1 MVSNV
6 LVHRDPKDRASK
18 VEKSG
23 KIASCSSLASDP
35 IEHVK
40 QLDASMRGSVYSDSG
55 ISCTS
60 SSRHPKPPRGEDELR
75 HINKMYDAHETASVR
90 SHNTSRSNS
99 TYRSAGD
106 ISASVSTFKPFL
118 FTTSKDMS
126 NLGIEEPNP
135 FEKFVEVLITTIP
148 PQSKGKEPVPPG
160 YQDDAHLWAIFSS
173 SRLNLKIPP
182 DQVRTM
188 RDWFYAAEHETKDLT
203 REFIN
208 SVRDLIT
215 HLSRERPLYG
225 PSWIAIMDHN
235 SRELFFNR
243 VTGEARYG
251 VPKDFPTLSEMD
263 VFGRTIHEMFYSVT
277 SRGINHITLAQFDDI
292 CNSKKY
298 SFDLKQEEKAKLMRS
313 IVKTLNEEEVI
324 FYEDFVPVGRALLLK
339 WYRQQYPKGGDWLK
353 LSSKRYGFFYL
364 NKMNGETTFRPAQYE
379 REQLSL
385 YLQDTLK
392 EVETLKESIKFQEEE
407 NSSANKQ
414 LDHVTKECEKQG
426 EENSNLKAKILKLEE
441 ELQSEKR
448 GYEQLLEKYDG
459 TAKSLEDSRKE
470 VETWMNANSVL
481 QDLKIKVEEALE
493 EKVREILALEKMIEE
508 LNGDLDVLRD
518 DIAKSNAIVNAKDSE
533 LAGLL
538 FDYEEEKKAHE
549 ETGEKFRC
557 TEETLSSQIKNL
569 ELKLSAGAESNKSL
583 SCTSEQ
589 LQLSVEQLNCVKQ
602 NLEEKVKILEKE
614 IADEREKT
622 KELTE
627 INLKHDKR
635 NAMMDADLRTF
646 KEQHLTAKNKEINE
660 ALSLIESLK
669 TQLELQKEEVKTLKI
684 KHSSKTQVFAQQSE
698 DVHRL
703 REELSVLEERDSKH
717 AEVLK
722 EAVLRAGKILRKA
735 HARENQPVQIKRVQ
749 SCPDLDQPFP
759 SGPTIEPTQKR
770 KVKQCWGSNTSTGQS
785 CPSSPSKP
793 SPPPA
798 NICRVYTDSG
808 DITLCTRERE
818 KVVILK
824 DQDKVAVKSLRTPRD
839 ESYLQHTRPF
849 SPTCTCE
856 SCRRLVGGLDTSRPQ
871 SARSLTFS
879 SEKNTDTEEN
889 SHPIKVGDRVRCRSA
904 RPGYNESRV
913 VEGIVEYV
921 GKRRGY
927 GKAIFLGVNL
937 GLPLGD
943 NNGSIDGERL
953 FRCAPKHGVIV
964 PLHNVLAYF
973 SLKSQS
979 FVPLVLSGTPS
990 GKRGG
995 NVRTRRRPKS
1005 ANNTITT
1012 HNHKNLTLSTISVDE
1027 RFVRSP
1033 YLQSL
1038 IAVDPYS
1045 PEFKAGYISKPRISR
1060 PIPRQKAK
1068 NAKVYYN

>member
-1 MVSNV
+1 MTIF
-6 LVHRDPKDRASK
+6 DRLRHSPNK
-18 VEKSG
+18 LEKSD
-23 KIASCSSLASDP
+23 KAASNSSLGSDP
-35 IEHVK
+35 LERVK
-40 QLDASMRGSVYSDSG
+40 QMDASMQGSVYSDSG

-60 SSRHPKPPRGEDELR
+60 SSRHPKPPRGEDELK
-75 HINKMYDAHETASVR
+75 HINRMYDAYETGSVR

-118 FTTSKDMS
+118 FTASKDIS
-126 NLGIEEPNP
+126 NIGSEDSTP
-135 FEKFVEVLITTIP
+135 FEKFVEVLITTMA
-148 PQSKGKEPVPPG
+148 PQNKGKQPVSPG
-160 YQDDAHLWAIFSS
+160 YQDDTHLWAIFSS

-188 RDWFYAAEHETKDLT
+188 RDWFYASEHESKDLT
-203 REFIN
+203 VEFIN

-277 SRGINHITLAQFDDI
+277 TKGINHITIPQFDDI

-298 SFDLKQEEKAKLMRS
+298 NFDLKQEEKSKLMRS

-364 NKMNGETTFRPAQYE
+364 NKMTGETTFRPAQYE

-392 EVETLKESIKFQEEE
+392 EVETLKETIKFQEEE
-407 NSSANKQ
+407 TSSATKQ
-414 LDHVTKECEKQG
+414 LNNVTKECEEQG
-426 EENSNLKAKILKLEE
+426 EEVSSLKSKIIELEDELK
-441 ELQSEKR
+441 SEKN
-448 GYEQLLEKYDG
+448 GYEQLLEKYDS
-459 TAKSLEDSRKE
+459 TAKALEESRSE
-470 VETWMNANSVL
+470 VDTWMSANSVL
-481 QDLKIKVEEALE
+481 QALKTKVEEALE
-493 EKVREILALEKMIEE
+493 EKVKEILAYEHMVEE
-508 LNGDLDVLRD
+508 LNGDVEVLKD
-518 DIAKSNAIVNAKDSE
+518 DIAKANAFANAKDSE

-538 FDYEEEKKAHE
+538 FDYEEEKKAHG
-549 ETGEKFRC
+549 ETGEKFKDA
-557 TEETLSSQIKNL
+557 EEALSSQIREL
-569 ELKLSAGAESNKSL
+569 EMKLSVGSESNKSL
-583 SCTSEQ
+583 SSTTEQ
-589 LQLSVEQLNCVKQ
+589 LQLSIEQILVIKK
-602 NLEEKVKILEKE
+602 NLEGKVKEIEKDIAEEKE
-614 IADEREKT
+614 KN

-627 INLKHDKR
+627 ANQTHEKR
-635 NAMMDADLRTF
+635 NAMMDSDLKTF
-646 KEQHLTAKNKEINE
+646 KEQHLTAKNKEMNE
-660 ALSLIESLK
+660 ALTVIESLK
-669 TQLELQKEEVKTLKI
+669 CQLELQREEVKTLKI

-698 DVHRL
+698 DVYKL
-703 REELSVLEERDSKH
+703 KEELSVLEERDNKH
-717 AEVLK
+717 ADVLK
-722 EAVLRAGKILRKA
+722 EAVLRAGKLLRKA
-735 HARENQPVQIKRVQ
+735 HARDNQPVHLKRVT
-749 SCPDLDQPFP
+749 SCPDLDVPFP
-759 SGPTIEPTQKR
+759 SGPKIEPTQKR
-770 KVKQCWGSNTSTGQS
+770 KVKQCWGNNPPS
-785 CPSSPSKP
+785 CPSSPTKP
-793 SPPPA
+793 TPPPT
-798 NICRVYTDSG
+798 NVCQVYTDYG

-818 KVVILK
+818 KVLIMK
-824 DQDKVAVKSLRTPRD
+824 DHEKVAVKSLRAPRD
-839 ESYLQHTRPF
+839 ESYLHHTRPF

-856 SCRRLVGGLDTSRPQ
+856 PCRRLTGGTDTSRPQ
-871 SARSLTFS
+871 SARSLTLS
-879 SEKNTDTEEN
+879 SDKNTDTED
-889 SHPIKVGDRVRCRSA
+889 SSLQIKVGDRVRCRSA

-913 VEGIVEYV
+913 VEGIVEFI

-927 GKAIFLGVNL
+927 GKGLFVGVNL
-937 GLPLGD
+937 GVPLGD
-943 NNGSIDGERL
+943 NNGCIDGERL

-964 PLHNVLAYF
+964 PVHNVLAYF

-979 FVPLVLSGTPS
+979 FVPLILSGVQGS
-990 GKRGG
+990 KKRGT
-995 NVRTRRRPKS
+995 VRSKRRPKS
-1005 ANNTITT
+1005 ANNTLTA
-1012 HNHKNLTLSTISVDE
+1012 HNNNKNLTFSTISVDE

-1045 PEFKAGYISKPRISR
+1045 PDFKAGYISKPRISR

-1068 NAKVYYN
+1068 TVKVYYN